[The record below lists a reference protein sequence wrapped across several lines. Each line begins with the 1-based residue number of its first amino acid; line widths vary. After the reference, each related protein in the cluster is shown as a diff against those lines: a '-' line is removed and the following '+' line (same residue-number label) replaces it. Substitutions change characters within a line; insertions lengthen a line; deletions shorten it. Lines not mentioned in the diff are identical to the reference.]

1 MLSEDFVSDDED
13 FVSEG
18 FESFDFEPE
27 SAAAVF
33 FCRSRCCR
41 SRALEVDGD
50 RVEDPLDGRSA
61 GRTGG
66 ERVLVMRCITSKV
79 WPSLQRYS

>member
-1 MLSEDFVSDDED
+1 LLSEDFVSDDED

-33 FCRSRCCR
+33 F
-41 SRALEVDGD
+41 L
-50 RVEDPLDGRSA
+50 P
-61 GRTGG
+61 
-66 ERVLVMRCITSKV
+66 
-79 WPSLQRYS
+79 